1 MSSRSAERPPR
12 HAQRGVALIT
22 VMLVF
27 VLATMIATQM
37 LRSSY
42 MAMRRT
48 GNLVDSTQAR
58 YFALGAEELGR
69 QLLLEDA
76 KSARAGQESD
86 HLGETWA
93 RDGLQFEIEDGQ
105 LEIAISDLAGRFNL
119 NNLVD
124 ANGKTLPVEVARF
137 ARLLQLLQIDPS
149 VATMAADWVDADES
163 TARGG
168 SEASEL
174 GLRALLNRPMVDP
187 SELRILPGLEGE
199 AWARLEHFVAAL
211 PPGTSL
217 NINTASPEVLYAYCV
232 ENIRMGDVERFLLLR
247 KQQPITDASD
257 PRIGPLFGSAV
268 TGLDVKSDFFA
279 VRVHA
284 RYRERHVRFESHMQ
298 RGKGEQ
304 PAQRG
309 PVVRL
314 IGRSDSARMQG

>member
-1 MSSRSAERPPR
+1 MSFRSAEGAGPR
-12 HAQRGVALIT
+12 RERGVALIT

-69 QLLLEDA
+69 QLLLEDM
-76 KSARAGQESD
+76 KTARAGQGTD

-93 RDGLQFEIEDGQ
+93 REGLQFEIEDGQ
-105 LEIAISDLAGRFNL
+105 LEIEISDLAGRFNL

-124 ANGKTLPVEVARF
+124 ANGKALPVEVARF
-137 ARLLQLLQIDPS
+137 GRLLDLLQIDPA
-149 VATMAADWVDADES
+149 VATMTADWIDTDES

-174 GLRALLNRPMVDP
+174 GLRTLLNAPLVDP

-199 AWARLEHFVAAL
+199 AWAKLAPFVAAL

-217 NINTASPEVLYAYCV
+217 NLNTASPEVLYAYCV
-232 ENIRMGDVERFLLLR
+232 EGIRLGDVERFLLLR

-257 PRIGPLFGSAV
+257 PRIGPLFGAAV

-284 RYRERHVRFESHMQ
+284 RYRERHVRFETHMQ
-298 RGKGEQ
+298 REQ
-304 PAQRG
+304 QQRGQRG
-309 PVVRL
+309 PAVRP
-314 IGRSDSARMQG
+314 IGRSDAARIQG